1 MDAIQNVV
9 VEANATA
16 LVWLPWHC
24 SIADVRFKGSIVTA
38 NRQKR
43 GFIKCNCSPELSVTI
58 FRSSQEVKKI
68 LLYKK
73 NAEI

>member
-1 MDAIQNVV
+1 MDAIPNVF

-24 SIADVRFKGSIVTA
+24 SVADVRFKGIIVATT
-38 NRQKR
+38 RQKM

-58 FRSSQEVKKI
+58 VCSSQEVKKYYFI
-68 LLYKK
+68 KK
-73 NAEI
+73 